1 MTDDKQFAPPMPGEQ
16 NPEWGNA
23 SSQVGLAVNDR
34 PGTGLNLHRPSQDLS
49 AGRDKRLAANRLLT
63 VLGAY
68 FPEAGRMFAANLPVL
83 GWATAIYLLISVSL
97 LAALGVLMRLIGSPW
112 PALVLVALV
121 LVGLVLPLV
130 RLTVCHLA
138 LNIWDD
144 GEASLLEAAAFARG
158 NYLDALG
165 ACWNGLIYEGYLWLR
180 LVACSGPGLA
190 VGAGLHW
197 LLPYSG
203 VSLGLGWEIL
213 IVALLTAILAGYYLW
228 DPARRVST
236 FLYRFNAFEIVDGQ
250 SVFSQDIV
258 EGSGGHWRSR
268 FARMYYH
275 LDQEPFPYEFNLP
288 LAVVLATALVW
299 LLPSAG
305 ILSADLQPLSKI
317 YLLAIGPFLIRFIF
331 GLWYTIASA
340 GYYRANLA
348 PEDSRYG
355 R

>member
-1 MTDDKQFAPPMPGEQ
+1 MTDDHQLAPSLP
-16 NPEWGNA
+16 
-23 SSQVGLAVNDR
+23 NDQAR
-34 PGTGLNLHRPSQDLS
+34 NRS
-49 AGRDKRLAANRLLT
+49 AGRAGRLAANRLLT

-68 FPEAGRMFAANLPVL
+68 FPEAGRMFVANLPVL
-83 GWATAIYLLISVSL
+83 GWVTAIYLLISVVL
-97 LAALGVLMRLIGSPW
+97 LAALGLMMRLMGSPW
-112 PALVLVALV
+112 PALVLTALLLIV
-121 LVGLVLPLV
+121 VVMPLV

-144 GEASLLEAAAFARG
+144 GEASLLEAAVFARS

-165 ACWNGLIYEGYLWLR
+165 ASWRGLIYEGDLLLR
-180 LVACSGPGLA
+180 LIACSGPGLA
-190 VGAGLHW
+190 IGAGLHW

-203 VSLGLGWEIL
+203 VTLALGWEIL
-213 IVALLTAILAGYYLW
+213 IVTLLTAVLAGYYLW
-228 DPARRVST
+228 GQARRIST

-268 FARMYYH
+268 FARLYHH
-275 LDQEPFPYEFNLP
+275 LDQDPFPYEFNLP
-288 LAVVLATALVW
+288 LVVALAAALVW

-305 ILSADLQPLSKI
+305 ILSADLRPLSKV

-331 GLWYTIASA
+331 SLWYTIAAA

>member
-1 MTDDKQFAPPMPGEQ
+1 MTDDHQLAPPLPSE
-16 NPEWGNA
+16 
-23 SSQVGLAVNDR
+23 R
-34 PGTGLNLHRPSQDLS
+34 PRNLP
-49 AGRDKRLAANRLLT
+49 AGRARRLAANRLLT

-83 GWATAIYLLISVSL
+83 GWTTAIYLLISVSL
-97 LAALGVLMRLIGSPW
+97 LAALGLLARLIGSPW
-112 PALVLVALV
+112 PALALAALLLALLVM
-121 LVGLVLPLV
+121 PLM

-144 GEASLLEAAAFARG
+144 GEASLLEAAGFARS

-165 ACWNGLIYEGYLWLR
+165 ACWSALIYEGELWLR
-180 LVACSGPGLA
+180 LIACSGPGLA
-190 VGAGLHW
+190 VAAGLHW

-203 VSLGLGWEIL
+203 ARLAPGWIMLIALG
-213 IVALLTAILAGYYLW
+213 LTAILAGYYLW
-228 DPARRVST
+228 DQARRVAT

-250 SVFSQDIV
+250 SAFSQDIV

-268 FARMYYH
+268 FARMYHH

-288 LAVVLATALVW
+288 LAVALAVALVW
-299 LLPSAG
+299 FLPSLG
-305 ILSADLQPLSKI
+305 ILGADLRPLAKV
-317 YLLAIGPFLIRFIF
+317 YLLAIGPFLVRFVF
-331 GLWYTIASA
+331 GLWYTIAAA